1 MHKMF
6 LMDGGQPTNRP
17 DEPGVVAF
25 GDFELDAAGFELRR
39 AGARVPMEPQ
49 SFDVLAYLLRHR
61 DRLVSKEELMDEVW
75 GGRFV
80 SETAVSTRIKQAR
93 RAVDDDGRAQRVIL
107 TVHGRGYRFIAPV
120 GVMGDESRPVEI
132 APVSATANAGTL
144 PDRLSLPRSDA
155 ETLVGR
161 AAELAALDRL
171 IDDARHGY
179 GAALVVSGEPGIG
192 KTALLD
198 ALRTR
203 VTAAGGRVLW
213 GRAAASGRPYR
224 PLAHALIDPWRSPA
238 IRDSPG
244 LRPYRA
250 ALDRLVPGFG
260 TPGDEPT
267 DAGIDPALMVAEGI
281 LRTLI
286 APGADLGVLVLD
298 DASDADPDTI
308 AVLEHLLD
316 RIPGHPVLLA
326 LGRRDWPESP
336 ALDRL
341 TANPAVTRLA
351 LPRLPDDAV
360 TALVSTDRDLPPQ
373 TVAAIAER
381 AEGLPLVAV
390 ELAAAAADGE
400 PDARLS
406 PTGFATLVHARL
418 SALSADQRQL
428 LAAAAV
434 MGRHPDWD
442 LIPGAADVEP
452 ARAAAG
458 FRRAVELNL
467 LTMDAGEL
475 AWRHGLIRQVVWS
488 TMLPPERRA
497 LARAIV
503 DQLVARDPDEGAATA
518 AELLITAGEPD
529 RAAELWL
536 DQARAAMAVGGLRTA
551 AELLANAE
559 RTGRRRVG
567 VTTTR
572 VALLVLDGRATDAL
586 ELGRPVL
593 AEARGEEHAE
603 LCLRLARAA
612 VEAGRWDE
620 VGELVARA
628 GRLPGCPSLI
638 LLSDAAHAAG
648 RLAEAENHAVAAI
661 DLARREGRPAELCEA
676 LCAHARALRP
686 TRPEAARAAFADAAQ
701 VAGENGLLPWRVE
714 ALFGVG
720 TIEMLLDES
729 PDAIA
734 ELRGI
739 ALDAGMLGRA
749 AQADL
754 LLADHVL
761 AQDGPSCDTGPA
773 TRLAEF
779 GRLSR
784 IAFLASTA
792 QILLGTRRAMTGED
806 PEDEPDAGPTELAG
820 LPPDNR
826 SQVVGNR
833 ALAALVRHDLPRAAG
848 LLNQAMRPIAA
859 HLASAP
865 LAMFGAWVLV
875 QTVVD
880 GGATEARAAL
890 AEQTAGLRRANRGAV
905 RYADAVVAAR
915 SGDGRGAEEALIDG
929 DALLAP
935 VPWWRR
941 FLRLLVLESAVADG
955 WGDPVPQLRVDL
967 AAFEDAGEQLLARRC
982 RDLLRAAGAPS
993 RRGRGDATVPAGLR
1007 AAGVTSREVD
1017 VLRLI
1022 QGGATNAVIAGR
1034 LFLSSRTV
1042 ETHIAHLLAKSG
1054 TTNRADLTAWAAGVE
1069 SEQA

>member
-1 MHKMF
+1 MF
-6 LMDGGQPTNRP
+6 PVDGGQPTNRP
-17 DEPGVVAF
+17 DGPGAVAF
-25 GDFELDAAGFELRR
+25 GDFELDPASFELRR
-39 AGARVPMEPQ
+39 AGVRVPMEPQ
-49 SFDVLAYLLRHR
+49 SFDVLAYLARHR

-80 SETAVSTRIKQAR
+80 SETAVSTRIRQAR
-93 RAVDDDGRAQRVIL
+93 RAVDDDGRAQWVIL

-120 GVMGDESRPVEI
+120 EVHAGESPPVELAS
-132 APVSATANAGTL
+132 APVSATPSPGEL
-144 PDRLSLPRSDA
+144 PDRPSPARSDA
-155 ETLVGR
+155 EPLVGR
-161 AAELAALDRL
+161 SAELAVLDRL
-171 IDDARHGY
+171 IDDARHGH
-179 GAALVVSGEPGIG
+179 GSALVVSGEPGIG
-192 KTALLD
+192 KTALLN

-203 VTAAGGRVLW
+203 VTATGGRVLW
-213 GRAAASGRPYR
+213 GRATASGRPYR
-224 PLAHALIDPWRSPA
+224 PLAHALIDPWHSPA
-238 IRDSPG
+238 IRDSPE

-260 TPGDEPT
+260 TPHEEPA
-267 DAGIDPALMVAEGI
+267 DAGVDPALMVAEGI
-281 LRTLI
+281 LQILI
-286 APGADLGVLVLD
+286 GPGAEFGVLVLD
-298 DASDADPDTI
+298 DASDADPDTV

-341 TANPAVTRLA
+341 AANPVVTRLT
-351 LPRLPDDAV
+351 LPRLPDAAV
-360 TALVSTDRDLPPQ
+360 TALIRAGRNLPAQ

-381 AEGLPLVAV
+381 AEGLPLVAA
-390 ELAAAAADGE
+390 ELAAAAADSDPG
-400 PDARLS
+400 ARLA
-406 PTGFATLVHARL
+406 PTGFAALVHARL
-418 SALSADQRQL
+418 AALSADQRQL

-442 LIPGAADVEP
+442 LIPAAAGVEP
-452 ARAAAG
+452 ADAAAG

-467 LTMDAGEL
+467 LTLDAGEL
-475 AWRHGLIRQVVWS
+475 AWRHGLIRHVIWS

-497 LARAIV
+497 LARAVV
-503 DQLVARDPDEGAATA
+503 DQLLARDPDEGAGTA

-559 RTGRRRVG
+559 RTGRRRVAA
-567 VTTTR
+567 TTTR
-572 VALLVLDGRATDAL
+572 VALLVLDGHATDAL

-648 RLAEAENHAVAAI
+648 RLAEAESHAVAAI

-686 TRPEAARAAFADAAQ
+686 TRPEAARAAFAQAAQ

-714 ALFGVG
+714 ALFGMG

-734 ELRGI
+734 ELRDT

-754 LLADHVL
+754 LLTDHLLVH
-761 AQDGPSCDTGPA
+761 DGPSSDTGPA

-779 GRLSR
+779 GRLAR
-784 IAFLASTA
+784 IPFLASTA
-792 QILLGTRRAMTGED
+792 QILLGTRRAMAGED
-806 PEDEPDAGPTELAG
+806 PGDEFGGAPAEVDG

-833 ALAALVRHDLPRAAG
+833 ALAALVRRDLPRSAG

-865 LAMFGAWVLV
+865 LAIFGAWVLV
-875 QTVVD
+875 QTVVH
-880 GGATEARAAL
+880 GHATEPRSVL
-890 AEQTAGLRRANRGAV
+890 ADQTAGLRRANRGAV
-905 RYADAVVAAR
+905 RYADAVVAGR
-915 SGDGRGAEEALIDG
+915 SGDGKGAEAALADG

-941 FLRLLVLESAVADG
+941 FLRLLVLESAIADG
-955 WGDPVPQLRVDL
+955 WGDPVPQLRIDL
-967 AAFEDAGEQLLARRC
+967 AAFEGAGEDLLARRC

-993 RRGRGDATVPAGLR
+993 RRGRGGATVPAGLR

-1022 QGGATNAVIAGR
+1022 QDGATNAAIAGR
-1034 LFLSSRTV
+1034 LFLSTRTV
-1042 ETHIAHLLAKSG
+1042 ETHIANLLVKSG
-1054 TTNRADLTAWAAGVE
+1054 TTNRAELTAWAAVVE
-1069 SEQA
+1069 SEPA